1 MTLVAADLLVPNGR
15 VDGPRFYPDLVD
27 ADINTRLTAY
37 IAQGY
42 TLATGVSDDAVRAYV
57 YYLVWSDVVNMLT
70 LDPASVSL
78 GGEVSNSRLQTQ
90 IDEWIAQRNAW
101 RTQYLALLPVDPT
114 APTLIVPGT
123 QAVRIIPSF

>member
-1 MTLVAADLLVPNGR
+1 
-15 VDGPRFYPDLVD
+15 
-27 ADINTRLTAY
+27 
-37 IAQGY
+37 
-42 TLATGVSDDAVRAYV
+42 
-57 YYLVWSDVVNMLT
+57 
-70 LDPASVSL
+70 
-78 GGEVSNSRLQTQ
+78 VSNSRLQTQ